1 MDTVRVPLPDGDYDI
16 HIDPGGLGRV
26 GSALAT
32 HCRSTLATIISD
44 ETVAPLYAERLG
56 RSLID
61 AGIEYT
67 LMTIPPGEPSKSLDM
82 ASQLYDELAAA
93 RHARNA
99 PIIALGGGVV
109 GDLAGFVAAT
119 WHRGVPFVQCPT
131 TLEAM
136 IDAAVGGK
144 TAVNHRLG
152 KNLIGAFH
160 QPLFVMVDPDTLVTL
175 ANRDY
180 TAALAESVK
189 HAVISGE
196 AFLAWHEQHASDLRQ
211 HDLSYVPELIRRNCE
226 IKAAIVAADEREQ
239 SESSVGR
246 AALNFGHTIGHAI
259 ESSAEYKLRHG
270 EAVALGMVGE
280 MELAVRCMGFLN
292 SDRLRIERLM
302 DALGL
307 PLTSGIKEIS
317 LVYENLF
324 VDKKAMSD
332 RLRFVV
338 PRGPGDMAWL
348 DSAAKDDILHS
359 IQWIVNRP

>member
-1 MDTVRVPLPDGDYDI
+1 
-16 HIDPGGLGRV
+16 
-26 GSALAT
+26 
-32 HCRSTLATIISD
+32 
-44 ETVAPLYAERLG
+44 
-56 RSLID
+56 
-61 AGIEYT
+61 
-67 LMTIPPGEPSKSLDM
+67 
-82 ASQLYDELAAA
+82 
-93 RHARNA
+93 
-99 PIIALGGGVV
+99 
-109 GDLAGFVAAT
+109 
-119 WHRGVPFVQCPT
+119 
-131 TLEAM
+131 M